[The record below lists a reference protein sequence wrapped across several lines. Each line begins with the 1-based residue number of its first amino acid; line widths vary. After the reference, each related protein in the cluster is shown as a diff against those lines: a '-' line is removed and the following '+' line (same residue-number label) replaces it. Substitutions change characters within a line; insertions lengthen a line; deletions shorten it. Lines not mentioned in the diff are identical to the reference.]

1 MIIARAPF
9 RISFSGG
16 GSDIPSYYERNG
28 GAVISTSINKYVYIE
43 AHPFFDHTR
52 IQLKYSRTENV
63 DSPTKISHRIFQRVL
78 SKYDLNGIELTSTA
92 DIPTGTGMGS
102 SSAFTTALLQCVHA
116 YRGRFRSQEQ
126 LAEEACKVEIED
138 LGAPIGKQDQYASA
152 LGGLNFI
159 TFHRDGSVEAQPVL
173 CKRESLDRLDQSL
186 MLFYTGVQRD
196 ANEVLSRQVS
206 EMNKDTK
213 KIDVLTEMVSIAR
226 KMRVALEEDQ
236 LDSFGKLLDDTWQ
249 LKRTLTSGISN
260 SEIDDL
266 YHLARDHG
274 ALGGKLLGA
283 GNGGFLLFYCPL
295 DRQKLL
301 RSALGHL
308 KEVPFTFESGG
319 TRVIYYQQ

>member
-43 AHPFFDHTR
+43 AHPYFDPTR

-63 DSPTKISHRIFQRVL
+63 DTPAKISHRIFQRVL
-78 SKYDLNGIELTSTA
+78 TKYDLNGIELTSTA
-92 DIPTGTGMGS
+92 DIPTGTGMGT

-116 YRGRFRSQEQ
+116 YRENFRSQEQ
-126 LAEEACKVEIED
+126 LAEEACAIEIHD

-159 TFHRDGSVEAQPVL
+159 TFHRDGTVDAQPVL
-173 CKRESLDRLDQSL
+173 CKPRSLDRLSRSL

-196 ANEVLSRQVS
+196 ANEVLSRQAI
-206 EMNKDTK
+206 ELKKDVR
-213 KIDVLTEMVSIAR
+213 KIDVVNEMVEIAR
-226 KMRVALEEDQ
+226 NMRVALEADE
-236 LDSFGKLLDDTWQ
+236 LDLFGKYLDETWQ
-249 LKRTLTSGISN
+249 IKRTLTSGISN
-260 SEIDDL
+260 SDIDDL
-266 YHLARDHG
+266 YQLARSNG

-283 GNGGFLLFYCPL
+283 GNGGFLLFYCPE
-295 DRQKLL
+295 DRQQRL
-301 RSALGHL
+301 RNALGHL
-308 KEVPFTFESGG
+308 REVPFAFESGG